1 MNAPESPVDG
11 MAALKI
17 GIREL
22 SAVIR
27 YSNLKNFGR
36 NQIDGTLRMTVKSHA
51 FSFGHSNV
59 GDRPIVAATKKQDCE
74 DYTSREHV
82 ANF

>member
-1 MNAPESPVDG
+1 
-11 MAALKI
+11 
-17 GIREL
+17 
-22 SAVIR
+22 
-27 YSNLKNFGR
+27 
-36 NQIDGTLRMTVKSHA
+36 MTVKSHA

-59 GDRPIVAATKKQDCE
+59 GDRDIVAATKKQDRE